1 MHRFYR
7 PTSLLFAALLAG
19 SCVDNTGAG
28 EPSDT
33 DEAATEVEPAA
44 TVRDSGTS
52 TKGHDAGSSSSGRA
66 TADAASAPTP
76 TKDDTSQAEDPPEV
90 VDAGKGV
97 AQADAGKADGGKADA
112 GKADAGGGSASA
124 CDSLTY
130 ASFGKGFLDK
140 YCISCHAGARAQSG
154 VALDTLAGVQS
165 SKAKTK
171 SEVANSSMPP
181 LFQTAPSAAERT
193 QFGMWIDCGPK

>member
-1 MHRFYR
+1 MHRLYR
-7 PTSLLFAALLAG
+7 ATSLLFAALLVG
-19 SCVDNTGAG
+19 SCVNDTGAG

-33 DEAATEVEPAA
+33 DEAATEADPTA

-52 TKGHDAGSSSSGRA
+52 TKGHDAGSSSSGHS
-66 TADAASAPTP
+66 TPDAARAPTP
-76 TKDDTSQAEDPPEV
+76 TDDDDTGQTMDPPEE

-97 AQADAGKADGGKADA
+97 AKADAGKPDAGKADA
-112 GKADAGGGSASA
+112 GKADAGSGSA

-140 YCISCHAGARAQSG
+140 YCISCHGGTRAQSG

-171 SEVANSSMPP
+171 SEVASSSMPP